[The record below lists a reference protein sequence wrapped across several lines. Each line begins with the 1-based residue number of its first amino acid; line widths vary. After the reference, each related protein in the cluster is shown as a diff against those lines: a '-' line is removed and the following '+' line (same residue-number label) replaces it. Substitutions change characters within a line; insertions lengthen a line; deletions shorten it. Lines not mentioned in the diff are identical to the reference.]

1 MLDLKMIR
9 TEPDKVKAA
18 IQKREM
24 NLDSV
29 IDEILKI
36 DVDRRAVTGKVEAKK
51 AEQNAASKQIPAM
64 KKAGQ
69 DTTEL
74 MAQMKVLSA
83 EIKEYDAELGELEE
97 KQKDLMLS
105 LPNLPDEDVVAG
117 GKEQNV
123 PLHYFKEKPVFDF
136 PMKNHVDLCEA
147 HGMIDYQRGA
157 KIGGNGAWIYRGW
170 GARMEW
176 ALLNFFVNEHLGDGY
191 ELILPPH
198 MLNYECGYVAG
209 QFPKFVEE
217 VLLDRQP
224 DQRRPQIHAAH
235 RGDRAGE
242 PPPRR
247 GPHAGR
253 AAAQIHRLYAVL
265 PPRGGLLPRGRAR
278 HDPRPPVQ

>member
-123 PLHYFKEKPVFDF
+123 PLHYFKEKPVFAF
-136 PMKNHVDLCEA
+136 PMKNHVDRCEA
-147 HGMIDYQRGA
+147 
-157 KIGGNGAWIYRGW
+157 
-170 GARMEW
+170 
-176 ALLNFFVNEHLGDGY
+176 
-191 ELILPPH
+191 
-198 MLNYECGYVAG
+198 
-209 QFPKFVEE
+209 
-217 VLLDRQP
+217 
-224 DQRRPQIHAAH
+224 
-235 RGDRAGE
+235 
-242 PPPRR
+242 
-247 GPHAGR
+247 
-253 AAAQIHRLYAVL
+253 
-265 PPRGGLLPRGRAR
+265 
-278 HDPRPPVQ
+278 

>member
-157 KIGGNGAWIYRGW
+157 DRRKR
-170 GARMEW
+170 R
-176 ALLNFFVNEHLGDGY
+176 LD
-191 ELILPPH
+191 LPR
-198 MLNYECGYVAG
+198 L
-209 QFPKFVEE
+209 
-217 VLLDRQP
+217 
-224 DQRRPQIHAAH
+224 
-235 RGDRAGE
+235 
-242 PPPRR
+242 
-247 GPHAGR
+247 GR
-253 AAAQIHRLYAVL
+253 AHGVGAAQ
-265 PPRGGLLPRGRAR
+265 LLCE
-278 HDPRPPVQ
+278 

>member
-97 KQKDLMLS
+97 K
-105 LPNLPDEDVVAG
+105 G
-117 GKEQNV
+117 
-123 PLHYFKEKPVFDF
+123 
-136 PMKNHVDLCEA
+136 
-147 HGMIDYQRGA
+147 
-157 KIGGNGAWIYRGW
+157 
-170 GARMEW
+170 W
-176 ALLNFFVNEHLGDGY
+176 ALFFFQYLYYLFEVGL
-191 ELILPPH
+191 
-198 MLNYECGYVAG
+198 
-209 QFPKFVEE
+209 
-217 VLLDRQP
+217 VLLIVAFGQAFAEGLLGRQSP
-224 DQRRPQIHAAH
+224 IPF
-235 RGDRAGE
+235 
-242 PPPRR
+242 
-247 GPHAGR
+247 
-253 AAAQIHRLYAVL
+253 
-265 PPRGGLLPRGRAR
+265 GGLLLCCTWGAVHILSRGSLQAGLGTMAFSLLYGGIYLLLGRNAGYSYTAMALAFIL
-278 HDPRPPVQ
+278 

>member
-105 LPNLPDEDVVAG
+105 LPNLPDEDVVA
-117 GKEQNV
+117 
-123 PLHYFKEKPVFDF
+123 
-136 PMKNHVDLCEA
+136 
-147 HGMIDYQRGA
+147 
-157 KIGGNGAWIYRGW
+157 
-170 GARMEW
+170 ARQ
-176 ALLNFFVNEHLGDGY
+176 
-191 ELILPPH
+191 
-198 MLNYECGYVAG
+198 C
-209 QFPKFVEE
+209 
-217 VLLDRQP
+217 
-224 DQRRPQIHAAH
+224 RPASG
-235 RGDRAGE
+235 R
-242 PPPRR
+242 PRR
-247 GPHAGR
+247 AP
-253 AAAQIHRLYAVL
+253 
-265 PPRGGLLPRGRAR
+265 
-278 HDPRPPVQ
+278 

>member
-105 LPNLPDEDVVAG
+105 LPNLPDEDVVA
-117 GKEQNV
+117 
-123 PLHYFKEKPVFDF
+123 
-136 PMKNHVDLCEA
+136 
-147 HGMIDYQRGA
+147 
-157 KIGGNGAWIYRGW
+157 
-170 GARMEW
+170 ARSRTSRCT
-176 ALLNFFVNEHLGDGY
+176 
-191 ELILPPH
+191 IST
-198 MLNYECGYVAG
+198 
-209 QFPKFVEE
+209 
-217 VLLDRQP
+217 RS
-224 DQRRPQIHAAH
+224 RSSTSR
-235 RGDRAGE
+235 
-242 PPPRR
+242 
-247 GPHAGR
+247 
-253 AAAQIHRLYAVL
+253 
-265 PPRGGLLPRGRAR
+265 
-278 HDPRPPVQ
+278 

>member
-1 MLDLKMIR
+1 
-9 TEPDKVKAA
+9 
-18 IQKREM
+18 M

-136 PMKNHVDLCEA
+136 PTKNHVDLCEA
-147 HGMIDYQRGA
+147 H
-157 KIGGNGAWIYRGW
+157 
-170 GARMEW
+170 W
-176 ALLNFFVNEHLGDGY
+176 A
-191 ELILPPH
+191 
-198 MLNYECGYVAG
+198 
-209 QFPKFVEE
+209 
-217 VLLDRQP
+217 
-224 DQRRPQIHAAH
+224 
-235 RGDRAGE
+235 
-242 PPPRR
+242 
-247 GPHAGR
+247 
-253 AAAQIHRLYAVL
+253 
-265 PPRGGLLPRGRAR
+265 
-278 HDPRPPVQ
+278 

>member
-105 LPNLPDEDVVAG
+105 LPNLLDEDVVAG
-117 GKEQNV
+117 GKEQNSR
-123 PLHYFKEKPVFDF
+123 
-136 PMKNHVDLCEA
+136 CT
-147 HGMIDYQRGA
+147 IS
-157 KIGGNGAWIYRGW
+157 
-170 GARMEW
+170 
-176 ALLNFFVNEHLGDGY
+176 
-191 ELILPPH
+191 
-198 MLNYECGYVAG
+198 
-209 QFPKFVEE
+209 
-217 VLLDRQP
+217 
-224 DQRRPQIHAAH
+224 RRS
-235 RGDRAGE
+235 RSSTSR
-242 PPPRR
+242 
-247 GPHAGR
+247 
-253 AAAQIHRLYAVL
+253 
-265 PPRGGLLPRGRAR
+265 
-278 HDPRPPVQ
+278 